1 VNFDDWQ
8 NVKEIFDSALDLDPG
23 EREPYLAAACAG
35 DAELRQEVE
44 DLLSSYQSKFM
55 EKPFLADRETGDH
68 LAIGTFFGRYE
79 IIRMIGAGG
88 MGKVYLARDNQLDR
102 EVAIKVLNQK
112 YEDHEANIQRFI
124 GEAKAA
130 SALNHPNIL
139 TIHDIGESEP
149 GHFIVMELVAGR
161 PLSAIIASD
170 NSVGTLLSLG
180 PQMAKALS
188 AAHAAGITHRDIKPD
203 NIMVRD
209 DGYLKILDF
218 GLARLV
224 PGTKPGNEAARL
236 AGQTAAGAVMGT
248 IAYMSPEQA
257 RGEPTGTPTDIF
269 ALGIVFY
276 ELVTG
281 HHPFKAESPLG
292 MLHLI
297 ASQTP
302 TAPSVL
308 TGGDAAPLLDDLILR
323 MLSKEARLR
332 PTAREVDQTLS
343 EFSSDLAGN
352 ISILPR
358 ARRDSARKDKY
369 ISTAQDRGHP
379 SIGKFVF
386 TNGTAGFP
394 ELDETPKLKPVVWR
408 TSYWLVV
415 LAIPCVA
422 AIFGLIYLSSS
433 GTNRSGISAVE
444 KIRLTTGGKASRAVI
459 TPNGDTVV
467 YTENGELKARSL
479 SNGDSRSLIGASA
492 AVSYI
497 GLALSPDGNYV
508 YFSAR
513 HERSIVSLYR
523 VPLAGGEQEWI
534 LNNVYGGISFS
545 PDGRSFAFVRRYPDL
560 NEYALLIADANG
572 SNLRKVAVTNRPN
585 NFDGTPSWSPDG
597 RTILCSAIN
606 TEGGF
611 HFEIQALDV
620 GSGVLRAI
628 PSRRWAWLGSLVW
641 LPDSRN
647 LLLVA
652 QDENA
657 VTAQL
662 WRLDRIT
669 GEDLR
674 MSDDSFIYEGL
685 SGTADGQKF
694 VAVKKMLESHL
705 WIIDDSPVQMTSG
718 FDKYDGVGGLA
729 WAPDGR
735 LIYHSRASGRD
746 AIWIVDSDGSGSQ
759 QLTSDAGGGFSL
771 SADGRFL
778 VFQKLES
785 SSLGLSK
792 LDLTNGDEMRLT
804 ENSTD
809 MTPHF
814 APDGQTIIYS
824 HFDEK
829 HSLFRISS
837 DGGMPTRLFD
847 EYRTI
852 SSPTFSP
859 DGQKIALAFGR
870 TQADVIRSGIAV
882 LSSDGNR
889 VLDTFDVNL
898 SFGTIYEHPTV
909 QWSPDGRYLSHI
921 TLEGG
926 VSNVWKIDTAD
937 GIASPVT
944 NFKVGRIFNFA
955 FSPDG
960 KRLALARGRVES
972 DVLVLRP
979 LN

>member
-1 VNFDDWQ
+1 VNLGDWQ
-8 NVKEIFDSALDLDPG
+8 NVKEIFNSALDLDPSD
-23 EREPYLAAACAG
+23 REVYLAAACAG
-35 DAELRQEVE
+35 DIGLRQKVE
-44 DLLSSYQSKFM
+44 DLLSSYRSGFM
-55 EKPFLADRETGDH
+55 EEPLVADQDTGDD
-68 LAIGTFFGRYE
+68 LMIGSPLGRYE
-79 IIRMIGAGG
+79 IIRLIGLGG
-88 MGKVYLARDNQLDR
+88 MGRVYLARDNQLDR
-102 EVAIKVLNQK
+102 QVAIKVLNQK
-112 YEDHEANIQRFI
+112 YGNHETSIQRFI
-124 GEAKAA
+124 QEAKAA

-139 TIHDIGESEP
+139 TVHDIGKSET

-161 PLSAIIASD
+161 PLSAIIATD
-170 NSVGTLLSLG
+170 NSVATLLSLG
-180 PQMAKALS
+180 SQMAKALS

-224 PGTKPGNEAARL
+224 PGTNTGDEAGNLAR
-236 AGQTAAGAVMGT
+236 QTAPGAVMGT
-248 IAYMSPEQA
+248 IAYMSPEQG

-276 ELVTG
+276 ELLTG
-281 HHPFKAESPLG
+281 QHPFEAESPLG
-292 MLHLI
+292 MLNSVN
-297 ASQTP
+297 SQTP
-302 TAPSVL
+302 PAPSAL
-308 TGGDAAPLLDDLILR
+308 TGGAAAPLDGLILR
-323 MLSKEARLR
+323 MLAKEARLR
-332 PTAREVDQTLS
+332 PTAREVDETLS
-343 EFSSDLAGN
+343 ELSSDLGRN
-352 ISILPR
+352 IPILRR
-358 ARRDSARKDKY
+358 APRDSARKDKW
-369 ISTAQDRGHP
+369 IKTAQRRGRRF
-379 SIGKFVF
+379 IGKIAF
-386 TNGTAGFP
+386 TNGTAALP
-394 ELDETPKLKPVVWR
+394 ELDETPKLRPIIWR
-408 TSYWLVV
+408 KSYWLMVM
-415 LAIPCVA
+415 AIPCIA
-422 AIFGLIYLSSS
+422 AIFGLIYLSTS
-433 GTNRSGISAVE
+433 GRSKFGTSAVE

-459 TPNGDTVV
+459 TPNGNTVV
-467 YTENGELKARSL
+467 YTENDELKARSL
-479 SNGDSRSLIGASA
+479 SNGDSRVLIGASA
-492 AVSYI
+492 SVSYI
-497 GLALSPDGNYV
+497 SLAVSPDGNYV

-513 HERSIVSLYR
+513 HDRSIVSLYR
-523 VPLAGGEQEWI
+523 IPLAGGEQEWI
-534 LNNVYGGISFS
+534 LNSVYGGISFS
-545 PDGRSFAFVRRYPDL
+545 PDGKSFAFVRRYPDL

-606 TEGGF
+606 TGGGF

-620 GSGVLRAI
+620 ASGALRVI

-669 GEDLR
+669 SEDFR

-685 SGTADGQKF
+685 SGAADGHKF

-705 WIIDDSPVQMTSG
+705 WIIDDSPVQVTSG
-718 FDKYDGVGGLA
+718 FDKYDGVGGFA

-746 AIWIVDSDGSGSQ
+746 AIWIMNSDGSGSQ
-759 QLTSDAGGGFSL
+759 QLTPDAGGGFSL
-771 SADGRFL
+771 SPDGRFL

-792 LDLTNGDEMRLT
+792 LDLTNGDQKRLT

-824 HFDEK
+824 HFDEE
-829 HSLFRISS
+829 HSLLRISS
-837 DGGMPTRLFD
+837 DGGTPTRLFD

-859 DGQKIALAFGR
+859 DGEKIALAFGR
-870 TQADVIRSGIAV
+870 THGDRIRSGIAV

-889 VLDTFDVNL
+889 VLDTFDVDL
-898 SFGTIYEHPTV
+898 SFGTIYERPTV

-921 TLEGG
+921 KLEGG

-937 GIASPVT
+937 GTASPVT

-960 KRLALARGRVES
+960 KRLALARGTVES

-979 LN
+979 FN